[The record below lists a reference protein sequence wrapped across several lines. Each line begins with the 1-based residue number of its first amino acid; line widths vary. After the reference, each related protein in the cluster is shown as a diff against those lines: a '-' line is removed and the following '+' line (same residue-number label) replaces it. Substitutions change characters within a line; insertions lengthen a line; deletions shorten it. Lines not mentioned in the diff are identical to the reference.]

1 MNECLLKKIKQCD
14 MSELGV
20 EQLLKLI
27 NNDLYQLVQP
37 QGRKEIWEKCA
48 KLLINIGYPR
58 NKLIVADLFKWL
70 QDMNWPG
77 SLSIRNFL
85 ITLPN
90 DDFNFFYNHALLSAQ
105 EDSDEEWICN
115 LMILHNQKFTG
126 NK

>member
-14 MSELGV
+14 MSELGI

-48 KLLINIGYPR
+48 KLLISIGYPR

-90 DDFNFFYNHALLSAQ
+90 DDFIFFYNQALLSAQ

-115 LMILHNQKFTG
+115 LMILHDQKFTG